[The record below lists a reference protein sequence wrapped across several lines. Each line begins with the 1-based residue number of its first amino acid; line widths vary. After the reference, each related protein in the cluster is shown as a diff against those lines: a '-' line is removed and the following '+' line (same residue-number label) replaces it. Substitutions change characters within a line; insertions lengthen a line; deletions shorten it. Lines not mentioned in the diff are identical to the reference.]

1 MEATDQDTRA
11 RVLVVE
17 SDRGVARMLRFSLR
31 SAGFRIT
38 EAPTGE
44 EALRILDHQPPD
56 AVVLD
61 LGLPDGLARAVLDRL
76 YRRGGV
82 NPSHPAW
89 VVISSLDREE
99 ATKLYGPLGS
109 HFLPKPFDPWDLVKA
124 LEDLLSARGS
134 E

>member
-1 MEATDQDTRA
+1 MEAIDQDTQA

-17 SDRGVARMLRFSLR
+17 GDRGVARMLRFSLR

-38 EAPTGE
+38 EAPTGV
-44 EALRILDHQPPD
+44 EALRILDRQPPD

-61 LGLPDGLARAVLDRL
+61 LSLPDGLAPAVLGRL
-76 YRRGGV
+76 CGPSGGNTPYPV
-82 NPSHPAW
+82 W

-99 ATKLYGPLGS
+99 ATRRYGPLGS
-109 HFLPKPFDPWDLVKA
+109 RFLPKPFDPWDLVKV